1 MELKYKRKIKMPLY
15 NLPGFMTGFDPQSL
29 AVNRNNPLG
38 LQDFKDFQ
46 PQLPTTQQLQ
56 SMKLPQ
62 SNYKSGGGKIDVG
75 KGGSIV
81 SDAIAFIGSGISA
94 FGPVKNENELIS
106 DSGKMQSYGAGFN
119 YTSQNNIDRQAQL
132 SELSKENT
140 GTTLKTTAA
149 GAALGASVGS
159 IFPGAGTLIGGA
171 VGGVA
176 GALTGIFGGASRK
189 RKLKRKMFNAQQE
202 VNRYN
207 NFAQSSAQ
215 SDYLDQ
221 TYDANHENTQDD
233 VLYANKGKDQNMI
246 LPGFKSGKSS
256 YTSLGKQNIQPNA
269 RVAAAESIIDNID
282 DINNTTGHV
291 VKDGKLNQDTNYA
304 NVNDGT
310 VILGNDVD
318 WRTGVNFRDQ
328 ALPYTVAL
336 EKINQKYEARTNS
349 KLNKLRGKIGLESD
363 NVQQM
368 EVNKLKQP
376 IVQKLKDLSEQQKYQ
391 HQITNNMQYGQYKN
405 GKDYSS
411 SYEYGSVP
419 EMDWASNA
427 IPMGIGALTSLGQ
440 YFQAKN
446 QDIKTPDIYAANPYE
461 NTALSQLA
469 RLRSN
474 PYPILR
480 QIQDSDSRNRYAINR
495 AGGLSGAQKYI
506 ANVASG
512 LATNS
517 QLADALFKSQ
527 IQDNEYR
534 GQYANA
540 LLNTGNSN
548 AQRRQQANQYNTEYA
563 ASAHAAKQ
571 QGMQMGIRNFMDYLQ
586 QYSANEYKRRTGN
599 GMLSLYQQKVD
610 LDREALENQFPNNV
624 QQPVQSNKKNNVT
637 VKDVRI
643 SYPFSPYDF
652 NHFGQS
658 WKNIYGLKY
667 TIPQFKLN

>member
-1 MELKYKRKIKMPLY
+1 MQLKYKRKIKMPLY
-15 NLPGFMTGFDPQSL
+15 NLPGFMTGFDPQLL
-29 AVNRNNPLG
+29 AVNRNDPFG
-38 LQDFKDFQ
+38 LQQKYM
-46 PQLPTTQQLQ
+46 QLPTIQQLQ

-62 SNYKSGGGKIDVG
+62 PNYTSSVGGKIDVG
-75 KGGSIV
+75 KGGNIASN
-81 SDAIAFIGSGISA
+81 AIAFIGSGINA
-94 FGPVKNENELIS
+94 FGPVKNQNDLMQNAGNGYV
-106 DSGKMQSYGAGFN
+106 DSGEFTWTK
-119 YTSQNNIDRQAQL
+119 QNNINQQKEM
-132 SELSKENT
+132 SELSKQNT
-140 GTTLKTTAA
+140 SNTLKTAGS
-149 GAALGASVGS
+149 GAALGASIGS
-159 IFPGAGTLIGGA
+159 IFPGAGTVIGGA
-171 VGGVA
+171 VGGVV
-176 GALTGIFGGASRK
+176 GAIGGLFGGASRK
-189 RKLKRKMFNAQQE
+189 RKQKRRMELAQQQI
-202 VNRYN
+202 NRDN
-207 NFAQSSAQ
+207 NMAMSSAQ

-246 LPGFKSGKSS
+246 LPWFKSGKSS

-310 VILGNDVD
+310 VILGNNVD

-405 GKDYSS
+405 GKDHSS

-427 IPMGIGALTSLGQ
+427 IPMGIGMLSSLGQ

-446 QDIKTPDIYAANPYE
+446 QDIHTPNIYAPNPYE
-461 NTALSQLA
+461 NEALTKLGSIKYDPYNQI
-469 RLRSN
+469 RSI
-474 PYPILR
+474 YDIDR
-480 QIQDSDSRNRYAINR
+480 QNRYFINQ
-495 AGGLSGAQKYI
+495 AGGQLGAQKYL

-512 LATNS
+512 LATQKQIAEELSKS
-517 QLADALFKSQ
+517 QLQND
-527 IQDNEYR
+527 
-534 GQYANA
+534 QYKTAYAQA

-571 QGMQMGIRNFMDYLQ
+571 QGMQMGIMNFMDYLQ
-586 QYSANEYKRRTGN
+586 QYSANEYKRNMGN
-599 GMLSLYQQKVD
+599 GMLGLYQQKID
-610 LDREALENQFPNNV
+610 LDRQALENQFPNNV
-624 QQPVQSNKKNNVT
+624 QQTKQSSKKNNVP

-643 SYPFSPYDF
+643 NYPFSPYDF

>member
-1 MELKYKRKIKMPLY
+1 MQLKYKRKIKMPLY
-15 NLPGFMTGFDPQSL
+15 NLPGFMTGFDPQLL
-29 AVNRNNPLG
+29 AVNRNDPFG
-38 LQDFKDFQ
+38 LQQKYM
-46 PQLPTTQQLQ
+46 QLPTIQQLQ

-62 SNYKSGGGKIDVG
+62 PNYTSSVGGKIDVG
-75 KGGSIV
+75 KGGNIASN
-81 SDAIAFIGSGISA
+81 AIAFIGSGINA
-94 FGPVKNENELIS
+94 FGPVKNQNDLMQNAGNGYV
-106 DSGKMQSYGAGFN
+106 DSGEFTWTK
-119 YTSQNNIDRQAQL
+119 QNNINQQKEM
-132 SELSKENT
+132 SELSKQNT
-140 GTTLKTTAA
+140 SNTLKTAGT

-159 IFPGAGTLIGGA
+159 IFPGVGTVIGGA
-171 VGGVA
+171 VGGVV
-176 GALTGIFGGASRK
+176 GAIGGLFGGSSRK
-189 RKLKRKMFNAQQE
+189 RKQKRRMELAQRQI
-202 VNRYN
+202 NRDN
-207 NFAQSSAQ
+207 NMAMSSAQ

-310 VILGNDVD
+310 VILGNNVD

-405 GKDYSS
+405 GKDHSS

-427 IPMGIGALTSLGQ
+427 IPMGIGMLSSLGQ

-446 QDIKTPDIYAANPYE
+446 QDIHTPNIYAPNPYE
-461 NTALSQLA
+461 NEALTKLGSIKYDPYNQI
-469 RLRSN
+469 RSI
-474 PYPILR
+474 YDIDR
-480 QIQDSDSRNRYAINR
+480 QNRYFINQ
-495 AGGLSGAQKYI
+495 AGGQLGAQKYL

-512 LATNS
+512 LATQKQIAEELSKS
-517 QLADALFKSQ
+517 QLQND
-527 IQDNEYR
+527 
-534 GQYANA
+534 QYKTAYAQA

-571 QGMQMGIRNFMDYLQ
+571 QGMQMGIMNFMDYLQ
-586 QYSANEYKRRTGN
+586 QYSANEYKRNMGN
-599 GMLSLYQQKVD
+599 GMLGLYQQKID
-610 LDREALENQFPNNV
+610 LDRQALENQFPNNV
-624 QQPVQSNKKNNVT
+624 QQTKQSSKKNNVP

-643 SYPFSPYDF
+643 NYPFSPYDF

>member
-1 MELKYKRKIKMPLY
+1 
-15 NLPGFMTGFDPQSL
+15 
-29 AVNRNNPLG
+29 
-38 LQDFKDFQ
+38 
-46 PQLPTTQQLQ
+46 
-56 SMKLPQ
+56 
-62 SNYKSGGGKIDVG
+62 
-75 KGGSIV
+75 
-81 SDAIAFIGSGISA
+81 
-94 FGPVKNENELIS
+94 
-106 DSGKMQSYGAGFN
+106 
-119 YTSQNNIDRQAQL
+119 
-132 SELSKENT
+132 
-140 GTTLKTTAA
+140 
-149 GAALGASVGS
+149 
-159 IFPGAGTLIGGA
+159 
-171 VGGVA
+171 
-176 GALTGIFGGASRK
+176 
-189 RKLKRKMFNAQQE
+189 
-202 VNRYN
+202 
-207 NFAQSSAQ
+207 
-215 SDYLDQ
+215 
-221 TYDANHENTQDD
+221 
-233 VLYANKGKDQNMI
+233 
-246 LPGFKSGKSS
+246 
-256 YTSLGKQNIQPNA
+256 
-269 RVAAAESIIDNID
+269 
-282 DINNTTGHV
+282 
-291 VKDGKLNQDTNYA
+291 
-304 NVNDGT
+304 
-310 VILGNDVD
+310 
-318 WRTGVNFRDQ
+318 
-328 ALPYTVAL
+328 
-336 EKINQKYEARTNS
+336 
-349 KLNKLRGKIGLESD
+349 
-363 NVQQM
+363 M

-376 IVQKLKDLSEQQKYQ
+376 IVQKLKDLSQQQKYQ
-391 HQITNNMQYGQYKN
+391 HQITNNMQYRQYKN
-405 GKDYSS
+405 GKDHSS

-480 QIQDSDSRNRYAINR
+480 QIQDADSRNRYAINR

-527 IQDNEYR
+527 IQDNEYK

-586 QYSANEYKRRTGN
+586 QYTANEYKRNTGN
-599 GMLSLYQQKVD
+599 GMLSLYQQKID
-610 LDREALENQFPNNV
+610 LDRQALENQFPNNV
-624 QQPVQSNKKNNVT
+624 QQPVQPNKKNNVP

>member
-1 MELKYKRKIKMPLY
+1 MELKYKRKMKMPLY
-15 NLPGFMTGFDPQSL
+15 NLPGFMTGFDPQLL
-29 AVNRNNPLG
+29 AINKNDPFG
-38 LQDFKDFQ
+38 LQQKYM
-46 PQLPTTQQLQ
+46 QLPTTQQLQ

-62 SNYKSGGGKIDVG
+62 INYTNGGGKIDVG
-75 KGGSIV
+75 KGSNIA
-81 SDAIAFIGSGISA
+81 SNAIAFIGSGINS
-94 FGPVKNENELIS
+94 FGPVKNENELMS
-106 DSGKMQSYGAGFN
+106 DAGKTQSSGAGFS
-119 YTSQNNIDRQAQL
+119 YISQNNIDRQAQL
-132 SELSKENT
+132 SELSNENT
-140 GTTLKTTAA
+140 GNTLKTAGT
-149 GAALGASVGS
+149 GAALGASIGS
-159 IFPGAGTLIGGA
+159 IVPGLGTVIGGA
-171 VGGVA
+171 VGGVV
-176 GALTGIFGGASRK
+176 GALTGIFGGASRR
-189 RKLKRKMFNAQQE
+189 RKLKRKIFNAQQE
-202 VNRYN
+202 ANRYN

-221 TYDANHENTQDD
+221 TYDANHEDTQDD
-233 VLYANKGKDQNMI
+233 VLYANKGKDQNML

-256 YTSLGKQNIQPNA
+256 YTSLGKQTIQPNA

-282 DINNTTGHV
+282 DINNATGHV

-304 NVNDGT
+304 NVNNGT
-310 VILGNDVD
+310 VILGNDID

-328 ALPYTVAL
+328 ALPYTAAL
-336 EKINQKYEARTNS
+336 EKINQKYETRTNS
-349 KLNKLRGKIGLESD
+349 KLNKLRGKIGSESD

-376 IVQKLKDLSEQQKYQ
+376 IVQKLKDLSQQQKYQ

-419 EMDWASNA
+419 EMDWSSNA

-480 QIQDSDSRNRYAINR
+480 QLQDADSRNRYAINR

-527 IQDNEYR
+527 IQDNEYK

-548 AQRRQQANQYNTEYA
+548 AQRRQQANQYNTEYE
-563 ASAHAAKQ
+563 ASAHSAKQ

-586 QYSANEYKRRTGN
+586 QYSANEYKRNMGN
-599 GMLSLYQQKVD
+599 GMLGLYQQKID
-610 LDREALENQFPNNV
+610 LDRQALENQFPNNV
-624 QQPVQSNKKNNVT
+624 QQPVQQSKNNSVP

-643 SYPFSPYDF
+643 SYPFNPYDF

>member
-1 MELKYKRKIKMPLY
+1 MQLKYKRKIKMPLY
-15 NLPGFMTGFDPQSL
+15 NLPGFMTGFDPQLL
-29 AVNRNNPLG
+29 AVNRNDPFG
-38 LQDFKDFQ
+38 LQQKYM
-46 PQLPTTQQLQ
+46 QLPTIQQLQ

-62 SNYKSGGGKIDVG
+62 PNYTSSVGGKIDVG
-75 KGGSIV
+75 KGGNIASN
-81 SDAIAFIGSGISA
+81 AIAFIGSGINA
-94 FGPVKNENELIS
+94 FGPVKNQNDLMQNAGNGYV
-106 DSGKMQSYGAGFN
+106 DSGEFTWTK
-119 YTSQNNIDRQAQL
+119 QNNINQQKEM
-132 SELSKENT
+132 SELSKQNT
-140 GTTLKTTAA
+140 SNTLKTAGS
-149 GAALGASVGS
+149 GAALGASIGS
-159 IFPGAGTLIGGA
+159 IFPGAGTVIGGA
-171 VGGVA
+171 VGGVV
-176 GALTGIFGGASRK
+176 GAIGGLFGGASRK
-189 RKLKRKMFNAQQE
+189 RKQKRRMELAQQQI
-202 VNRYN
+202 NRDN
-207 NFAQSSAQ
+207 NMAMSSAQ

-310 VILGNDVD
+310 VILGNNVD

-405 GKDYSS
+405 GKDHSS

-427 IPMGIGALTSLGQ
+427 IPMGIGMLSSLGQ

-446 QDIKTPDIYAANPYE
+446 QDIHTPNIYAPNPYE
-461 NTALSQLA
+461 NEALTKLGSIKYDPYNQI
-469 RLRSN
+469 RSI
-474 PYPILR
+474 YDIDR
-480 QIQDSDSRNRYAINR
+480 QNRYFINQ
-495 AGGLSGAQKYI
+495 AGGQLGAQKYL

-512 LATNS
+512 LATQKQIAEELSKS
-517 QLADALFKSQ
+517 QLQND
-527 IQDNEYR
+527 
-534 GQYANA
+534 QYKTAYAQA

-571 QGMQMGIRNFMDYLQ
+571 QGMQMGIMNFMDYLQ
-586 QYSANEYKRRTGN
+586 QYSANEYKRNMGN
-599 GMLSLYQQKVD
+599 GMLGLYQQKID
-610 LDREALENQFPNNV
+610 LDRQALENQFPNNV
-624 QQPVQSNKKNNVT
+624 QQTKQSSKKNNVP

-643 SYPFSPYDF
+643 NYPFSPYDF

>member
-1 MELKYKRKIKMPLY
+1 MELKYKRKMKMPLY

-29 AVNRNNPLG
+29 AVNRNDPFG
-38 LQDFKDFQ
+38 LLQKDM
-46 PQLPTTQQLQ
+46 QLPTTQQLQ

-62 SNYKSGGGKIDVG
+62 INYTSGGGKIDVG

-81 SDAIAFIGSGISA
+81 SDAIAFIGSGINA

-106 DSGKMQSYGAGFN
+106 DSGKMQSSGAGFG
-119 YTSQNNIDRQAQL
+119 YVSQNNIDRQAQL

-140 GTTLKTTAA
+140 GNTLKTAGT

-159 IFPGAGTLIGGA
+159 IFPGAGTVIGGA

-304 NVNDGT
+304 NVNNGT
-310 VILGNDVD
+310 VILGNDID

-610 LDREALENQFPNNV
+610 LDREALQNSFPTKTATTRSTKTTPKVKVNTN
-624 QQPVQSNKKNNVT
+624 PVQTEWKYAMPTGYLDNNGFYHT
-637 VKDVRI
+637 PWE
-643 SYPFSPYDF
+643 SYYK
-652 NHFGQS
+652 Q
-658 WKNIYGLKY
+658 K
-667 TIPQFKLN
+667 

>member
-1 MELKYKRKIKMPLY
+1 MQLKYKRKMKMPLY
-15 NLPGFMTGFDPQSL
+15 NLPGFVTGFDPQLL
-29 AVNRNNPLG
+29 AINRNDPFG
-38 LQDFKDFQ
+38 LWEKYFQ
-46 PQLPTTQQLQ
+46 SQLPTTQQLQ
-56 SMKLPQ
+56 SMKLPKP
-62 SNYKSGGGKIDVG
+62 NYKIGTKGLS
-75 KGGSIV
+75 KGGDIASN
-81 SDAIAFIGSGISA
+81 AIAFIGSGINA
-94 FGPVKNENELIS
+94 FGPVKNENELMS
-106 DSGKMQSYGAGFN
+106 DSGKTQSFGAGFN

-140 GTTLKTTAA
+140 GNTLKTAGT

-159 IFPGAGTLIGGA
+159 IVPGIGTVIGGA
-171 VGGVA
+171 IGGVV
-176 GALTGIFGGASRK
+176 GTIGGLFGGASRK
-189 RKLKRKMFNAQQE
+189 RKLKRRMELAQQQI
-202 VNRYN
+202 NRDN

-221 TYDANHENTQDD
+221 TYDANHEDTQDD

-304 NVNDGT
+304 NVNNGT
-310 VILGNDVD
+310 VILGNNVD

-405 GKDYSS
+405 GKDHSS

-427 IPMGIGALTSLGQ
+427 IPMGIGMLSSLGQ

-446 QDIKTPDIYAANPYE
+446 QDIHTPNIYAPNPYE
-461 NTALSQLA
+461 NEALTKLGSIKYDPYNQI
-469 RLRSN
+469 RSI
-474 PYPILR
+474 YDIDR
-480 QIQDSDSRNRYAINR
+480 QNRYFINQ
-495 AGGLSGAQKYI
+495 AGGQLGAQKYL

-512 LATNS
+512 LATQKQIAEELSKS
-517 QLADALFKSQ
+517 QLQND
-527 IQDNEYR
+527 
-534 GQYANA
+534 QYKTAYAQA

-586 QYSANEYKRRTGN
+586 QYSANEYKRLTGN

-610 LDREALENQFPNNV
+610 LDREALRNSFPTKTATTRSTKTTPKVKVNTN
-624 QQPVQSNKKNNVT
+624 PVQTEWKYAMPTGYLDNNGFYHT
-637 VKDVRI
+637 PWE
-643 SYPFSPYDF
+643 SYYK
-652 NHFGQS
+652 Q
-658 WKNIYGLKY
+658 K
-667 TIPQFKLN
+667 

>member
-1 MELKYKRKIKMPLY
+1 MKMPLY
-15 NLPGFMTGFDPQSL
+15 NLPGFMTGFDPQLL
-29 AVNRNNPLG
+29 AVNRNDPFG
-38 LQDFKDFQ
+38 LQQKYM
-46 PQLPTTQQLQ
+46 QLPTIQQLQ

-62 SNYKSGGGKIDVG
+62 PNYTSSVGGKIDVG
-75 KGGSIV
+75 KGGNIASN
-81 SDAIAFIGSGISA
+81 AIAFIGSGINA
-94 FGPVKNENELIS
+94 FGPVKNENELMS
-106 DSGKMQSYGAGFN
+106 DSGKTQSFGAGFN

-140 GTTLKTTAA
+140 GNTLKTTGT
-149 GAALGASVGS
+149 GAALGASIGS
-159 IFPGAGTLIGGA
+159 IFPGAGTVIGGA
-171 VGGVA
+171 IGGVV
-176 GALTGIFGGASRK
+176 GAIGGLFGGASRK
-189 RKLKRKMFNAQQE
+189 RKQKRRMELAQQQI
-202 VNRYN
+202 NRDN
-207 NFAQSSAQ
+207 NMAMSSAQ

-291 VKDGKLNQDTNYA
+291 VKDGNLNQDTNYA
-304 NVNDGT
+304 NVNNGT

-318 WRTGVNFRDQ
+318 WRTGINFRDQ
-328 ALPYTVAL
+328 ALPYTAAL

-391 HQITNNMQYGQYKN
+391 HQITNNMQYGQYKK

-411 SYEYGSVP
+411 SYEYGSIP

-446 QDIKTPDIYAANPYE
+446 QDIHTPNIYAPNPYE
-461 NTALSQLA
+461 NEALTKLGSIKYDPYNQI
-469 RLRSN
+469 RSI
-474 PYPILR
+474 YDIDR
-480 QIQDSDSRNRYAINR
+480 QNRYFINQ
-495 AGGLSGAQKYI
+495 AGGQLGAQKYL

-512 LATNS
+512 LATQKQIAEELSKS
-517 QLADALFKSQ
+517 QLQ
-527 IQDNEYR
+527 NN
-534 GQYANA
+534 QYKTAYA
-540 LLNTGNSN
+540 QSLLNTGNQQ
-548 AQRRQQANQYNTEYA
+548 AVRRQSANQYNTEYA

-610 LDREALENQFPNNV
+610 LDREALRNSFPTKTATTRSTKTTPKVKVNTN
-624 QQPVQSNKKNNVT
+624 PVQTEWKYAMPTGYLDNNGFYHT
-637 VKDVRI
+637 PWE
-643 SYPFSPYDF
+643 SYYK
-652 NHFGQS
+652 Q
-658 WKNIYGLKY
+658 K
-667 TIPQFKLN
+667 